1 MDTDKGQGLYVSIRV
16 HPWPKSCSGLRGHVS
31 SFSVLCLTW
40 VAAGLPLLAGVP
52 PEPRS
57 AVARVN
63 GVAVTSGELDEE
75 IDRLAPSA
83 VTAHGKSAD
92 KAALRKKALD
102 ELIVREL
109 AYQKAKQQ
117 KLTVPAAE
125 MNATVAKIKGRYKGA
140 GSFRQALAA
149 EQVSEQE
156 FLLRVE
162 KDLLLRKIY
171 KREVD
176 DKAVVTRSETDSYY
190 RDHKARYLE
199 PESAWLLQ
207 VFVRDSKPAAK
218 SKADEALTKL
228 KSGTPFFDVAY
239 TYSEDDYKVVGG
251 DYGWVHLGQLSPEVE
266 KLVFAAPPKKL
277 VGPVHTSFGWHILRV
292 EEHRPARQLPL
303 EEARPKIADSL
314 HRERL
319 ARARDEFL
327 KRLRENA
334 RIEYLAP

>member
-1 MDTDKGQGLYVSIRV
+1 M
-16 HPWPKSCSGLRGHVS
+16 HVS
-31 SFSVLCLTW
+31 NLLIGCFTW
-40 VAAGLPLLAGVP
+40 AALSLQLLSGVP

-63 GVAVTSGELDEE
+63 GVAVTSGELDAE
-75 IDRLAPSA
+75 IDRLAPSS
-83 VTAHGKSAD
+83 VTAHSKSAD

-117 KLTVPAAE
+117 KFTVPAAE
-125 MNATVAKIKGRYKGA
+125 MNATVARIKGRYRAA
-140 GSFRQALAA
+140 GSFNKALAA
-149 EQVSEQE
+149 DQISEQE
-156 FLLRVE
+156 FLHRVE

-171 KREVD
+171 KREIDDKSIIARSEVD
-176 DKAVVTRSETDSYY
+176 DYY
-190 RDHKARYLE
+190 RTHKARFLE

-207 VFVRDSKPAAK
+207 VYVRESEEAK
-218 SKADEALTKL
+218 SKADEALSKL

-239 TYSEDDYKVVGG
+239 TYSEDDYRVVGG
-251 DYGWVHLGQLSPEVE
+251 DYGWVHRGQLAPDVE
-266 KLVFAAPPKKL
+266 KLVFSAPTKRL
-277 VGPVHTSFGWHILRV
+277 IGPVHTSFGWHIV
-292 EEHRPARQLPL
+292 QVQEHRPARQLPL
-303 EEARPKIADSL
+303 EEARPKITDSL

-319 ARARDEFL
+319 ARAREEFL

>member
-1 MDTDKGQGLYVSIRV
+1 LPGVR
-16 HPWPKSCSGLRGHVS
+16 LRMRVS
-31 SFSVLCLTW
+31 SLSILCFTW
-40 VAAGLPLLAGVP
+40 AASSLPLLAGVP

-63 GVAVTSGELDEE
+63 GVAVTSGELDAE
-75 IDRLAPSA
+75 IDRIAPSS
-83 VTAHGKSAD
+83 VTAHGQSAD

-109 AYQKAKQQ
+109 AYQRAKQQ

-149 EQVSEQE
+149 EQISEQE
-156 FLLRVE
+156 FLARVE

-176 DKAVVTRSETDSYY
+176 DKSVITRSEADDYY
-190 RDHKARYLE
+190 RDHKAKFLE
-199 PESAWLLQ
+199 PESARLLQ
-207 VFVRDSKPAAK
+207 VFVRDSKAAK
-218 SKADEALTKL
+218 SKADEALAKL

-239 TYSEDDYKVVGG
+239 TYSEDDYRVVGG

-292 EEHRPARQLPL
+292 EEHLPARQLPL

-319 ARARDEFL
+319 ARSREEFL